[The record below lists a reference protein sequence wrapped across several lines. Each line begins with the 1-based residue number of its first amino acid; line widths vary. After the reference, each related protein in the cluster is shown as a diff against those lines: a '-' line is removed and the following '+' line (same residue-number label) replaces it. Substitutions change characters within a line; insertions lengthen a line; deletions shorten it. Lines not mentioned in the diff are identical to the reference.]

1 MKQSKQNIRFMT
13 KTEKEQHKALRK
25 QRKNARGKAWQVA

>member
-1 MKQSKQNIRFMT
+1 MKQSKQNIRFMS
-13 KTEKEQHKALRK
+13 KQEKEQHKALRK